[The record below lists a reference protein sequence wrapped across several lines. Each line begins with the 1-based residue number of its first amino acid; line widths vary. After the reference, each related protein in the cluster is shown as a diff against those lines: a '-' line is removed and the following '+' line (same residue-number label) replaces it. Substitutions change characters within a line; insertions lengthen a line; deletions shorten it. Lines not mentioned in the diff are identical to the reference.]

1 MSVNLKKGIQS
12 LKLFYFRKFQ
22 NMPKQRD
29 YNSEPSWLIT
39 HCCQSPAP
47 GQPSP
52 LCLRPPPSDGC
63 LQELLPCAPSHLPR
77 MLGSGPASFRNVSRP
92 CQDGLWSALVVGV
105 VWEWTWP
112 WTALFLEREARL
124 PTRWPFF
131 LSLVCS
137 WNAAFPVNCGG
148 FTIEA
153 LSHLNGCW

>member
-77 MLGSGPASFRNVSRP
+77 MLAQGQPLLGTFQDLARRGCGVHWLWEWCGSGLGPGRP
-92 CQDGLWSALVVGV
+92 FSWSGKPVCPHAGLSS
-105 VWEWTWP
+105 
-112 WTALFLEREARL
+112 
-124 PTRWPFF
+124 
-131 LSLVCS
+131 SLWCAPGMPPS
-137 WNAAFPVNCGG
+137 Q
-148 FTIEA
+148 
-153 LSHLNGCW
+153 